1 MQVGKFAAWLYDP
14 FQQYTIMQKRST
26 VHSRTCCKKKSGSSQ
41 APYLFFK
48 AGRIYKHRIFHTQ
61 CKSMGSPDLL
71 GFAVPFY
78 LVQLICALLICE
90 AFSDMPQVNRVPMR
104 QTHKLKNSIPLKQ
117 LNKPCIV
124 KKKKHQHGR
133 KQKMLFFFS

>member
-1 MQVGKFAAWLYDP
+1 MQLGCMTLSSSIQSCRNVA
-14 FQQYTIMQKRST
+14 QYTAELA
-26 VHSRTCCKKKSGSSQ
+26 VKKKVREQSGSL
-41 APYLFFK
+41 PFFK
-48 AGRIYKHRIFHTQ
+48 AGRIYKHRIFHKQ

-90 AFSDMPQVNRVPMR
+90 AFSDKPQVNRVPMR

-124 KKKKHQHGR
+124 KKKKALAW
-133 KQKMLFFFS
+133 KETKNAFFL

>member
-1 MQVGKFAAWLYDP
+1 MQVGKVCSLAVLPLSSSIQSCRNVA
-14 FQQYTIMQKRST
+14 QYTAELA
-26 VHSRTCCKKKSGSSQ
+26 VKKKVREQSGSL
-41 APYLFFK
+41 PFFK
-48 AGRIYKHRIFHTQ
+48 AGRIYKHRIFHTR

-78 LVQLICALLICE
+78 LVQMICALLICE

-124 KKKKHQHGR
+124 KKKKKH
-133 KQKMLFFFS
+133 